1 MQDKIQQDLK
11 QAMLARDQVA
21 TSTLRI
27 LISEIK
33 NTQIAKGEEL
43 SDTDITAVIQKEV
56 KKRKEAAMGFRQG
69 NSEDAALK
77 EESEAKVLEG
87 YLPEQMSDEQLTKIV
102 GDNITELGAS
112 SIQDMGRVIG
122 VVKSKVGDQAE
133 GGRISAL
140 VKDKL
145 V

>member
-69 NSEDAALK
+69 NREDAALK

-102 GDNITELGAS
+102 GDIITELGAS